1 MMQNIEKC
9 TVYLISDSVGD
20 TAQKM
25 VMAVTAQYPSIDFSD
40 IKRISFV
47 RDADTLQEA
56 LEDAREERALVAI
69 TLVNRELASQAV
81 AYCREH
87 GLLCADLMASLSHLI
102 ESHFEVEPL
111 QEPGRI
117 HRMNEEYFNRVAA
130 IEFAVRYDD
139 GKSPKGFLKADMVI
153 LGVSRTSKTPLS
165 MYLANQKYKVANLPL
180 IPEVPL
186 PEEIYEVDPRRLF
199 GLTADPEVLLN
210 IRLNRLRALG
220 LQKGTSYT
228 DAARI
233 REELDY
239 SQKLFE
245 ALGAQVI
252 DVSHRSIEETAV
264 LIEERLQDSI

>member
-1 MMQNIEKC
+1 MMEKSKKC

-40 IKRISFV
+40 IKRVSFV
-47 RDADTLQEA
+47 RDEATLSET
-56 LEDAREERALVAI
+56 LEDAKEERALVAI
-69 TLVNRELASQAV
+69 TLVNRELAGKARD
-81 AYCREH
+81 YCH
-87 GLLCADLMASLSHLI
+87 KHQLLFTDLMASLSGMI
-102 ESHFEVEPL
+102 EQNFGVQPL

-117 HRMNEEYFNRVAA
+117 HLMNEEYFNRVAA

-139 GKSPKGFLKADMVI
+139 GKSPKGFLKADVVI

-165 MYLANQKYKVANLPL
+165 MYLANQKHKVANLPL

-186 PEEIYEVDPRRLF
+186 PEEVYDVESKRIF
-199 GLTADPEVLLN
+199 GLTADPDVLLS
-210 IRLNRLRALG
+210 IRLNRLRSLG
-220 LQKGTSYT
+220 LKKGTSYT

-239 SQKLFE
+239 SHKIFD
-245 ALGAQVI
+245 ALGAHVI
-252 DVSHRSIEETAV
+252 NVSDKSIEETAF
-264 LIEERLQDSI
+264 LIEERLQANL